1 MTPES
6 LSHAMTYLTER
17 GTAFALNFAMALA
30 MLLLGWWIIRLM
42 TAGLQKAIT
51 LGGRK
56 RTLFSD
62 FATSVFSKACWAVLI
77 VMALGRL
84 GVNVGPLIAGLG
96 VTGFI
101 LGFAFQETLGNFAS
115 GMMIALNEPF
125 KVGDF
130 VEVAGF
136 SGSVI
141 SVNMMATILAT
152 ADNKKIVVPNKS
164 AWGSPIT
171 NYSSLGKRRVDL
183 TVGVSYG
190 EDIARA
196 VEVARAAVG
205 ALPGVLAEPKMRVAP
220 ASFDESAVT
229 LVVRPWVKASDY
241 WDVHA
246 AAIQAIHKAFE
257 REGISIPFPQLDVHL
272 DGKPL

>member
-17 GTAFALNFAMALA
+17 GATFALNFAMALA

-183 TVGVSYG
+183 TV
-190 EDIARA
+190 
-196 VEVARAAVG
+196 
-205 ALPGVLAEPKMRVAP
+205 VLAEPKMRVAP